1 LIAPGYW
8 ATLSAGSTVDIPG
21 LNEEGR
27 SCSVQ
32 EIPNMQTGAKELKVI
47 CSEVKQ
53 DLKLP
58 YEHTEENVVYT
69 WFGMLAHMVI
79 WLILTMIVVA
89 RQKVD

>member
-1 LIAPGYW
+1 VPGYW
-8 ATLSAGSTVDIPG
+8 TALSAGSTVDIPR

-58 YEHTEENVVYT
+58 YKHTEKNVLYT
-69 WFGMLAHMVI
+69 WFGLLAHMAV